1 MSSRLPPWEK
11 NPRSKYPFPTYVC
24 LSDVFLSPLSFL
36 IPLHLS
42 LHVRHLRRFPGHGF
56 ARSFP
61 ELSVLRFLVCLST
74 GFAFLYVF
82 LRNGRF
88 CESGTSYCLRVFS
101 PPPPPSPQVFVRVSP
116 RIPLHVLS
124 HTFGCLPHPRLV
136 YGTSKTWSL
145 SAFLQSDALPMK
157 LRILLF
163 LLDQSVFVVK

>member
-1 MSSRLPPWEK
+1 MADSANREHLTA
-11 NPRSKYPFPTYVC
+11 F
-24 LSDVFLSPLSFL
+24 VF
-36 IPLHLS
+36 
-42 LHVRHLRRFPGHGF
+42 
-56 ARSFP
+56 
-61 ELSVLRFLVCLST
+61 
-74 GFAFLYVF
+74 
-82 LRNGRF
+82 
-88 CESGTSYCLRVFS
+88 FS

-163 LLDQSVFVVK
+163 PLDQSVFVVKWAWLVLLLVVALPLDSSGCFGDVGIAPPHGQRATRAPLFTSQV